1 MNANKINDSTM
12 ELPKGGYI
20 KTELIDISSLNNE
33 GCLNRNNMKEEIK
46 ITIPEGYK
54 FDCIEGEEIILKK
67 KVEFPNTFDECNR
80 LIGSYYYA
88 SGLYTPKENDRAIT
102 ALGRLLICR
111 NSWWKILRWKPDW
124 SSHYQNKYTII
135 GYKGGISITETE
147 LCNTILAF
155 PTEKVRNQ
163 FYETFKDLIEEAKEL
178 L

>member
-33 GCLNRNNMKEEIK
+33 GCLNRNSMEEEIK
-46 ITIPEGYK
+46 ITIPEDYE
-54 FDCIEGEEIILKK
+54 FDKIENG
-67 KVEFPNTFDECNR
+67 KVVLPKTWNECSKG
-80 LIGSYYYA
+80 LGMSYYPAINWYV
-88 SGLYTPKENDRAIT
+88 PNENENALRA
-102 ALGRLLICR
+102 LCKLLICR
-111 NSWWKILRWKPDW
+111 NAWWKQLGWKPDW
-124 SSHYQNKYTII
+124 GSQYQEKYTII

-155 PTEKVRNQ
+155 PTEEVRDL
-163 FYETFKDLIEEAKEL
+163 FYKTFKDLIEEAKEL

>member
-1 MNANKINDSTM
+1 M
-12 ELPKGGYI
+12 EDIEMLEIPYGY
-20 KTELIDISSLNNE
+20 E
-33 GCLNRNNMKEEIK
+33 
-46 ITIPEGYK
+46 
-54 FDCIEGEEIILKK
+54 FDKVENGKVVLKK
-67 KVEFPNTFDECNR
+67 SKPEFPNTFDECNR

-111 NSWWKILRWKPDW
+111 NAWWKQFGWNPDW
-124 SSHYQNKYTII
+124 GSPYQNKYTII

-155 PTEKVRNQ
+155 PTEEVRDL

>member
-1 MNANKINDSTM
+1 
-12 ELPKGGYI
+12 
-20 KTELIDISSLNNE
+20 
-33 GCLNRNNMKEEIK
+33 MKK
-46 ITIPEGYK
+46 LTIPEGYE
-54 FDCIEGEEIILKK
+54 FDRVENGEVILKK
-67 KVEFPNTFDECNR
+67 KGVLPKTFDECNR

-111 NSWWKILRWKPDW
+111 NAWWKQLGWKPDW
-124 SSHYQNKYTII
+124 GSQYQEKYTII

-163 FYETFKDLIEEAKEL
+163 FYEAFGDLIEEAKEL
-178 L
+178 I